1 MKHATYFPLFM
12 TTCIC
17 LRLTTQAAEPLSYS
31 IVETGQEGIG
41 LKATYKD
48 NKDGTISDLSTGLM
62 WVKERSERLPWNDA
76 VAGAKTCK
84 VGNYSDWRMP
94 TIKELYSLILFTG
107 NDGLGFNT
115 YEGFIPYINT
125 NYFGFIYGD
134 ISKGQRAI
142 DCQDWSSNVY
152 LGPDFRGAR
161 KIFGVNFADGR
172 IKGYSD
178 TSPRGGGMSL
188 KLYARYV
195 RGNPAY
201 GKNDF
206 VSNTNGTITD
216 KATGL
221 MWSQDDSKKG
231 MNVAEAE
238 AWIKELNAKKHL
250 GVADWRLPTCKEL
263 HSIVDY
269 SRSPDSSKSAA
280 INPLFNVTKIT
291 NEAGQEDYPCY
302 WTSTT
307 HGIKPRPGPAGSAGI
322 YIAFGRAMGFMF
334 GKWTDVHGAGAQRSD
349 PKAGNP
355 SNFPKGRGPQGDAI
369 RIYNHVR
376 PVRSATN

>member
-1 MKHATYFPLFM
+1 MNPTKWLPFFITAY
-12 TTCIC
+12 IC
-17 LRLTTQAAEPLSYS
+17 VNMLAQAAESLPYS

-41 LKATYKD
+41 FKARYKD

-62 WVKERSERLPWNDA
+62 WVKERRERLPWSTA
-76 VAGAKTCK
+76 VAGAKTCN
-84 VGNYSDWRMP
+84 VGHYSDWRMP

-115 YEGFIPYINT
+115 TEGFIPYIKT
-125 NYFGFIYGD
+125 NYFGFVYGD
-134 ISKGQRAI
+134 VSKGQRVI
-142 DCQDWSSNVY
+142 DCQDWSSTIY
-152 LGPDFRGAR
+152 LGPDFRGGR

-178 TSPRGGGMSL
+178 TSPRDGMPM

-195 RGNPAY
+195 RGNPHY

-206 VSNTNGTITD
+206 VSHVNGTITD

-221 MWSQDDSKKG
+221 MWTKDDSKKG
-231 MNVAEAE
+231 LNIPDAE
-238 AWIKELNAKKHL
+238 AWIKGLNANKHL
-250 GVADWRLPTCKEL
+250 GYTDWRLPTAKEL

-269 SRSPDSSKSAA
+269 TRCPDTSKSAA
-280 INPLFNVTKIT
+280 INPLFNVTKIK

-307 HGIKPRPGPAGSAGI
+307 HGTIPRPGPAGSAGI

-355 SNFPKGRGPQGDAI
+355 ANFPKGRGPQGDAI

-376 PVRSATN
+376 PVRSM

>member
-1 MKHATYFPLFM
+1 MKHATYFPFFM
-12 TTCIC
+12 TSCIC
-17 LRLTTQAAEPLSYS
+17 LSLTAQAIESKSYP

-115 YEGFIPYINT
+115 TEGFIPYINT

-134 ISKGQRAI
+134 ISKGQRVI
-142 DCQDWSSNVY
+142 DCQDWSANVY

-178 TSPRGGGMSL
+178 TSPRGAGMPL

-195 RGNPAY
+195 RGNPKY

-206 VSNTNGTITD
+206 ISNANGTITD
-216 KATGL
+216 NATGL
-221 MWSQDDSKKG
+221 MWSKGDSKKG
-231 MNVAEAE
+231 MNIADAET
-238 AWIKELNAKKHL
+238 WIKGLNASKHL
-250 GVADWRLPTCKEL
+250 GFTDWRLPTCKEL

-307 HGIKPRPGPAGSAGI
+307 HGTIPRPGPAGSAGI
-322 YIAFGRAMGFMF
+322 YIAFGRAMVFMF

-355 SNFPKGRGPQGDAI
+355 ANFPKGRGPQGDAI

-376 PVRSATN
+376 PVRSTTN

>member
-1 MKHATYFPLFM
+1 MKRATYFPFFL

-31 IVETGQEGIG
+31 IVETGQEGVG
-41 LKATYKD
+41 LKASYKD
-48 NKDGTISDLSTGLM
+48 NTDGTISDLSTGLM
-62 WVKERSERLPWNDA
+62 WVKERGQRLPWNDA

-84 VGNYSDWRMP
+84 AGNYSDWRMP

-115 YEGFIPYINT
+115 TEGFIPYINT
-125 NYFGFIYGD
+125 NYFGFIYGN
-134 ISKGQRAI
+134 ISKGERVI
-142 DCQDWSSNVY
+142 DCQDWSSTVY
-152 LGPDFRGAR
+152 LGPDFRGGH

-178 TSPRGGGMSL
+178 SSPRSGMPM
-188 KLYARYV
+188 KLYVRYV
-195 RGNPAY
+195 RGNSKY

-206 VSNTNGTITD
+206 VSNANATITD

-221 MWSQDDSKKG
+221 MWSKDDSKRG
-231 MNVAEAE
+231 MSIAEAE
-238 AWIKELNAKKHL
+238 AWIKGLNANKYL
-250 GVADWRLPTCKEL
+250 GYADWRLPTCKEL

-269 SRSPDSSKSAA
+269 TRSPTATQSAA
-280 INPLFNVTKIT
+280 INALFSVSTIT
-291 NEAGQEDYPCY
+291 NEAGEKDYPCY

-307 HGIKPRPGPAGSAGI
+307 HGTVPRPGPAGSAGI

-349 PKAGNP
+349 PKTGNP
-355 SNFPKGRGPQGDAI
+355 ANFPKGRGPQGDAI

-376 PVRSATN
+376 PVRSVSN

>member
-1 MKHATYFPLFM
+1 MKHATYFPFFM
-12 TTCIC
+12 TSCIC
-17 LRLTTQAAEPLSYS
+17 LSLTAQAIESKSYP

-115 YEGFIPYINT
+115 TEGFIPYINT

-134 ISKGQRAI
+134 ISKGQRVI
-142 DCQDWSSNVY
+142 DCQDWSANVY

-178 TSPRGGGMSL
+178 TSPRGAGMPL

-195 RGNPAY
+195 RGNPKY

-206 VSNTNGTITD
+206 ISNANGTITD
-216 KATGL
+216 NATGL
-221 MWSQDDSKKG
+221 MWSKGDSKKG
-231 MNVAEAE
+231 MNIADAET
-238 AWIKELNAKKHL
+238 WIKGLNASKHL
-250 GVADWRLPTCKEL
+250 GFTDWRLPTCKEL

-280 INPLFNVTKIT
+280 INPLFSVTKIT

-307 HGIKPRPGPAGSAGI
+307 HGTIPRPGPAGSAGI

-355 SNFPKGRGPQGDAI
+355 ANFPKGRGPQGDAI

-376 PVRSATN
+376 PVRSTTN

>member
-1 MKHATYFPLFM
+1 MKR
-12 TTCIC
+12 TTCFHLFLATSIG
-17 LRLTTQAAEPLSYS
+17 LIMTLQAAQPLSYP

-48 NKDGTISDLSTGLM
+48 NKDGTITDLSTGLM
-62 WVKERSERLPWNDA
+62 WVKERGERMPWNDA
-76 VAGAKTCK
+76 VAGAKSCK
-84 VGNYSDWRMP
+84 AGNYSDWRMP

-125 NYFGFIYGD
+125 NYFGFIYGN
-134 ISKGQRAI
+134 ISKGERVI

-152 LGPDFRGAR
+152 LGPDFRGGR

-178 TSPRGGGMSL
+178 TSPRSGMPM

-195 RGNPAY
+195 RGNLKY

-206 VSNTNGTITD
+206 SSNTNGTITD

-221 MWSQDDSKKG
+221 MWSKEDSKRG
-231 MNVAEAE
+231 LNFAEAE

-250 GVADWRLPTCKEL
+250 GFSDWRLPTCKEL

-269 SRSPDSSKSAA
+269 TRSPTATQSAA
-280 INPLFNVTKIT
+280 INALFSVSTIT
-291 NEAGQEDYPCY
+291 NEAGEKDYPCY
-302 WTSTT
+302 WTSTA
-307 HGIKPRPGPAGSAGI
+307 HGTVPRPGPAGNAGI
-322 YIAFGRAMGFMF
+322 YIAFGRAMGFMS
-334 GKWTDVHGAGAQRSD
+334 GQWTDVHGAGAQRSD
-349 PKAGNP
+349 PRSGDP
-355 SNFPKGRGPQGDAI
+355 DNFPQGRGPQGDAV

-376 PVRSATN
+376 PVRSLSK